1 MANEYLVST
10 AEVYGF
16 DQDDNLIL
24 FGDTML
30 DTSIEN
36 AISNTD
42 VRAGQGNM
50 LQYIYYHSAELTVA
64 VNNAQFSLNQL
75 ALAVGS
81 DIVTGADVFTT
92 ETVTVASGVGTVTKT
107 PLVSQTSTI
116 YGWVTYNGGLTEE
129 RVTFNSGKNF
139 TLTDTGYSGDVCV
152 RYYANDAAAKRITI
166 KANMIPKIVKLVLKA
181 QLCSSDDSRNKVG
194 DVLVTIYRAQASG
207 AFTLSMTPDGVAS
220 TPLNF
225 RAIAY
230 VTAGGGCNANQKVYG
245 TIDKVLTEANWY
257 DNVVALA
264 IVGGDFE
271 LANAATKM
279 LDIRAI
285 PNDGTSAFKPPYAD
299 LTFAATGVSVVNTA
313 GATKGTVTG
322 AAGGG
327 TVTVTITGKTDVDV
341 TAVVDDGT

>member
-16 DQDDNLIL
+16 DEDDNMIL

-64 VNNAQFSLNQL
+64 VSNAQFSLNQL

-81 DIVTGADVFTT
+81 DITTGADVFTT
-92 ETVTVASGVGTVTKT
+92 ETVTVTNGAGTVTKT
-107 PLVSQTSTI
+107 PLVSQTSTV
-116 YGWVTYNGGLTEE
+116 YGWVAYNGGNTTD
-129 RVTFNSGKNF
+129 RVAFTGSNF
-139 TLTDTGYSGDVCV
+139 TLADTSYSGDVCV

-166 KANMIPKIVKLVLKA
+166 KANMIPAIVKLVLKA

-194 DVLVTIYRAQASG
+194 DVLVTLYRAQASG

-230 VTAGGGCNANQKVYG
+230 TSLGGGCNANQRVYG
-245 TIDKVLTEANWY
+245 TIDKVLTDANWY
-257 DNVVALA
+257 DNVTALA
-264 IVGGDFE
+264 VVGGDFE
-271 LANAATKM
+271 LANLATKM

-285 PNDGTSAFKPPYAD
+285 PNDGTAAFKPPYAD
-299 LTFAATGVSVVNTA
+299 LTFAATGVSVVNTS

-322 AAGGG
+322 ATGGG
-327 TVTVTITGKTDVDV
+327 SVTVTITAKTAVDV
-341 TAVVDDGT
+341 TVLVDDGA

>member
-1 MANEYLVST
+1 MANEFLVST

-16 DQDDNLIL
+16 DEGDNLVL

-81 DIVTGADVFTT
+81 DITTGADVFTT
-92 ETVTVASGVGTVTKT
+92 ETVTVANGAGTVSKT
-107 PLVSQTSTI
+107 PLASQTSTI
-116 YGWVTYNGGLTEE
+116 YGWVAYNGGNTTD
-129 RVTFNSGKNF
+129 RVTFSGKNF
-139 TLTDTGYSGDVCV
+139 TLADTSYSGDVCV
-152 RYYANDAAAKRITI
+152 RYYANDAAAKQITI
-166 KANMIPKIVKLVLKA
+166 KANMIPKIVKLILKA
-181 QLCSSDDSRNKVG
+181 QLCSSDDSRNKIG

-207 AFTLSMTPDGVAS
+207 AFTFSMTPDGVAS

-230 VTAGGGCNANQKVYG
+230 TTTGGGCNANQRVYG
-245 TIDKVLTEANWY
+245 TIDKVITNANWY
-257 DNVVALA
+257 DNVLALA
-264 IVGGDFE
+264 VVGGDFE
-271 LANAATKM
+271 LANDATKM

-285 PNDGTSAFKPPYAD
+285 PNDGTAAFKPPYAD
-299 LTFAATGVSVVNTA
+299 LTFSAATVTVVNTD

-322 AAGGG
+322 KTGGG
-327 TVTVTITGKTDVDV
+327 TVTIAITEKPDVDV
-341 TAVVDDGT
+341 TVVVDDGT